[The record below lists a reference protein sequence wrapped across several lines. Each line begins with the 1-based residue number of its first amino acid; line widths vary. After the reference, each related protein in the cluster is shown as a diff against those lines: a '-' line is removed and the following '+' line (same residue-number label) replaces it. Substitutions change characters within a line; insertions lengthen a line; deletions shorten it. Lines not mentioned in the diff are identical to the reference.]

1 MRYRDSQQGS
11 AEQGFTLPELLIAL
25 VLGLTLVG
33 AILSAYLTTLKSS
46 GDNNE
51 QAQLTYN
58 LRASLDLILSDLKRA
73 GGNSP
78 RDLDSDPDDLTS
90 VRLLP
95 ESEAEFQELYKDNP
109 FMDKASHLRLWNC
122 NASDECSCV
131 TYSYD
136 LEGDGKPYA
145 DDGNPDT
152 PDMNH
157 FGFKLDDDNRLQI
170 RKSSRFT
177 DPTAPHPGC
186 DYTSEHQWEAL
197 TEDDITIT
205 EFSISYIDNDGNI
218 IAAPQEVAVPGGGR
232 LQERNLLV
240 TISGT
245 KDEFSLTVTG
255 KVRVRNDRYYTP
267 TP

>member
-1 MRYRDSQQGS
+1 MITYQSRRTKQS
-11 AEQGFTLPELLIAL
+11 GFTLPELLISL

-33 AILSAYLTTLKSS
+33 AVMTAYLTTLKSS

-78 RDLDSDPDDLTS
+78 KDLDSDPDDLTS

-95 ESEAEFQELYKDNP
+95 ESEAEFQGLYKDNP
-109 FMDKASHLRLWNC
+109 FMDSTSHLRLRNC
-122 NASDECSCV
+122 NASDVCSCV

-136 LEGDGKPYA
+136 LDRDGDPYTGK
-145 DDGNPDT
+145 
-152 PDMNH
+152 MNH
-157 FGFKLDDDNRLQI
+157 FGYKLSGDRLQI
-170 RKSSRFT
+170 RTGST
-177 DPTAPHPGC
+177 VPDGTAHPGC
-186 DYTSEHQWEAL
+186 AYDPSDNTWEAL

-205 EFSISYIDNDGNI
+205 EFSISYIDSDGNI
-218 IAAPQEVAVPGGGR
+218 IAVPEEVAVPGGGR

-240 TISGT
+240 TISGR
-245 KDEFSLTVTG
+245 KDEFTLSVSG
-255 KVRVRNDRYYTP
+255 KVRVRNDRYIP
-267 TP
+267 